1 MFNRSRKIACP
12 DCGRPNVWK
21 GVKDPAPSAE
31 LHCRYC
37 GSFITTHED
46 YLRGMVRQEVASIM
60 ARYADPDSSYQLAL
74 LKTALSKREQ
84 VGVRY

>member
-1 MFNRSRKIACP
+1 MFNRSRKIPCP
-12 DCGRPNVWK
+12 ECSRLNVWR
-21 GVKDPAPSAE
+21 GEKDPAPSAE
-31 LHCRYC
+31 LHCRHC

-74 LKTALSKREQ
+74 LKTALSKRAQ